1 MTILYILQQIDLS
14 ILFFINKTLANSFLD
29 LVIPFTHLLP
39 YLIWSLL
46 IASFFFW
53 KKRTHDIALLM
64 MIAVVVNL
72 MFVTVLKDS
81 IARERPYQVLDVR
94 HLVPEE
100 DNRSFPSNHTQL
112 SFLLSTMVFRFYRK
126 LGTILFLLSFLI
138 GFGRI
143 YLGVHYPSDVIGG
156 AVIGILLALLILKIS
171 VVYRPK
177 IFRKV

>member
-1 MTILYILQQIDLS
+1 MVPNLDVA
-14 ILFFINKTLANSFLD
+14 ILFFINKTLANSILD
-29 LVIPFTHLLP
+29 LIMPFTHLLP
-39 YLIWSLL
+39 YLLWSLV

-72 MFVTVLKDS
+72 MFAAVLKDS
-81 IARERPYQVLDVR
+81 VARERPYQVLDVR
-94 HLVPEE
+94 QLVPEE

-112 SFLLSTMVFRFYRK
+112 SFLLSTIVFRFYRK
-126 LGTILFLLSFLI
+126 FGTILFLLSFLI

-171 VVYRPK
+171 MAYRPK
-177 IFRKV
+177 IFRKKI